1 MEEDVKKVEKVEEIK
16 KEEEVKKDNKQKEKK
31 KSKKKIIIPIVV
43 IIVLIMLIA
52 GGLIFYHK
60 TQTDKLIAEVNKMS
74 ETEMFNEDGSIKDNP
89 IDMEIKTTGSY
100 AVVEQ
105 ELKNYLNEVLEESK
119 KFAEEFSVDKI
130 ENLLSLENLKANISD
145 LTPIKEEIKNLKEMA
160 NNYYAKM
167 QELSDEETI
176 LNRINDKNVG
186 EYYKKLYRNLAID
199 EVSDEEMKESM
210 DLLKTSVEELNTTL
224 EEVEE
229 FLDDLS

>member
-1 MEEDVKKVEKVEEIK
+1 MEEDVKKVEKVGEIK